1 MKWGKTLMAI
11 CVEFERVSSKGS
23 LAYYRYGSC
32 GHGDGLFEL
41 DYEDI
46 DKMLLGSY
54 DGNSMTMDKIVRVK
68 KLASGEKEQH
78 FLAMKAFTKIWRHYK
93 ETGEF
98 LEVGGYYA

>member
-1 MKWGKTLMAI
+1 MAI

-41 DYEDI
+41 DY
-46 DKMLLGSY
+46 
-54 DGNSMTMDKIVRVK
+54 
-68 KLASGEKEQH
+68 
-78 FLAMKAFTKIWRHYK
+78 K